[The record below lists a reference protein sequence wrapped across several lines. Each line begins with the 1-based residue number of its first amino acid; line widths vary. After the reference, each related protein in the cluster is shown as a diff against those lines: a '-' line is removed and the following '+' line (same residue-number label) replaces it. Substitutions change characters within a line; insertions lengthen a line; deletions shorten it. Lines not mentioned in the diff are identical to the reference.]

1 MAWTKAI
8 QKEPPKR
15 AKPRYEVYGV
25 EVDKETFDRL
35 NAQRWLVDGREMD
48 LLGIKVYAHSAEIAE
63 HLPEEA
69 AEAREHYKA
78 IMQEITQRAGGNI
91 KPMKH
96 SDFNGYFEDLR
107 NVYQAT
113 EITLRQ
119 FANAW
124 SDRREEWEGK
134 KNTLAKDPD
143 RFIVEQARFTVDE
156 DTYTSGAAGIIAK
169 HNEQVAAV
177 RAALAEHVKDFYT
190 YKPEAVDAQTIALI
204 NSGIMDVSDCTA
216 LVERNRNNATL
227 QRLVGKYMESYAK
240 EREKKNPNEAMS
252 ARRLAYNIGKAGRGE
267 GVLEAFD
274 SVAATMAST
283 IAGRGRISADNV
295 IGAPRRF
302 DSVSAVINSTLD
314 NMSASLDAAIC
325 APGNVSSK
333 SGKEE

>member
-1 MAWTKAI
+1 MAWTKAK

-15 AKPRYEVYGV
+15 AKTRYEVYGV

-35 NAQRWLVDGREMD
+35 NAQRWPVAGYESD
-48 LLGIKVYAHSAEIAE
+48 LSRVKLYATSAEIAE
-63 HLPEEA
+63 HLPAEA

-107 NVYQAT
+107 NIYAAT
-113 EITLRQ
+113 GLTYRQ

-124 SDRREEWEGK
+124 SDRRKEWEEQK
-134 KNTLAKDPD
+134 TALANEPN

-156 DTYTSGAAGIIAK
+156 DAYSSGAAGIIAK
-169 HNEQVAAV
+169 HDEQVAAV

-190 YKPEAVDAQTIALI
+190 YKPEAVDAQTLALI
-204 NSGIMDVSDCTA
+204 NSGIMDISDCAA

-240 EREKKNPNEAMS
+240 EREKKSPEAAMR
-252 ARRLAYNIGKAGRGE
+252 ARALAHSIGQSGRGE
-267 GVLEAFD
+267 SIIEAFD
-274 SVAATMAST
+274 RIAETMSGT

-302 DSVSAVINSTLD
+302 DNISTAINSALD
-314 NMSASLDAAIC
+314 NMSVSLDTAIC
-325 APGNVSSK
+325 APGIASSK
-333 SGKEE
+333 SGK

>member
-1 MAWTKAI
+1 MAWTKAT

-25 EVDKETFDRL
+25 EVDKETFERL
-35 NAQRWLVDGREMD
+35 NAQRWLVNGREMN
-48 LLGIKVYAHSAEIAE
+48 LVGVKAYATSAEVAE

-78 IMQEITQRAGGNI
+78 IMQEVTQKVGGNI

-107 NVYQAT
+107 SIYAAT
-113 EITLRQ
+113 ELTYRQ

-124 SDRREEWEGK
+124 SDRRKKWEEQR
-134 KNTLAKDPD
+134 TALANDQK
-143 RFIVEQARFTVDE
+143 RFTIEQARFMVDE

-169 HNEQVAAV
+169 HGEQVAAV

-240 EREKKNPNEAMS
+240 EREKKSPNEAMS
-252 ARRLAYNIGKAGRGE
+252 ARRLAFSIGQSGRGE
-267 GVLEAFD
+267 SIIEAFD
-274 SVAATMAST
+274 RVAETMSGT
-283 IAGRGRISADNV
+283 ITGRGRISADNV

-302 DSVSAVINSTLD
+302 DNYSAVINSALD
-314 NMSASLDAAIC
+314 NVAGSLNTAIC

-333 SGKEE
+333 NGKEE

>member
-1 MAWTKAI
+1 MAWTKAK

-35 NAQRWLVDGREMD
+35 NAQRWLVDGREMN
-48 LLGIKVYAHSAEIAE
+48 LVGVKAYATSAEVAE

-107 NVYQAT
+107 NIYAAT
-113 EITLRQ
+113 ELTYRQ

-124 SDRREEWEGK
+124 SDRRKEWEEK
-134 KNTLAKDPD
+134 KTTLAKDPD

-156 DTYTSGAAGIIAK
+156 DTYTAGAAGIIAK

-240 EREKKNPNEAMS
+240 EREKKSPNEAMS

-274 SVAATMAST
+274 SVAATMSST
-283 IAGRGRISADNV
+283 IAGKGRISADNV

-325 APGNVSSK
+325 APGAVSSK